1 MYSGAWDERLEAVVP
16 VCSVGNYRS
25 YLGTACCQCEVVPG
39 AIRFTDE
46 WGLLGMVAPRALMVV
61 NATQDAPQFSVP
73 EAKTSVALAGA
84 IFGLHDK
91 STFLRHRVFES
102 KHDYNSAMRNS
113 YNGNAMS
120 IGNTRALGITATNVQ
135 CGCGREAI
143 VDASGW
149 LDTIEI
155 PTLRWKDQR
164 GFIVI
169 APVGAQIFVRWP

>member
-1 MYSGAWDERLEAVVP
+1 
-16 VCSVGNYRS
+16 
-25 YLGTACCQCEVVPG
+25 
-39 AIRFTDE
+39 
-46 WGLLGMVAPRALMVV
+46 
-61 NATQDAPQFSVP
+61 
-73 EAKTSVALAGA
+73 
-84 IFGLHDK
+84 
-91 STFLRHRVFES
+91 
-102 KHDYNSAMRNS
+102 MRNS

-169 APVGAQIFVRWP
+169 APVGAQNFVRWRPLPRASARCGHGQRRDRA